1 MRQHNHIS
9 HRLFQLSHRVA
20 ADFISLVRP
29 NGKANAQSIMGQTLN
44 QDVSDMAK
52 ASQ

>member
-1 MRQHNHIS
+1 MPLHNHIS

-20 ADFISLVRP
+20 AAFISLVRP
-29 NGKANAQSIMGQTLN
+29 NGKANAESIMGQTLK
-44 QDVSDMAK
+44 QDVSGLSR